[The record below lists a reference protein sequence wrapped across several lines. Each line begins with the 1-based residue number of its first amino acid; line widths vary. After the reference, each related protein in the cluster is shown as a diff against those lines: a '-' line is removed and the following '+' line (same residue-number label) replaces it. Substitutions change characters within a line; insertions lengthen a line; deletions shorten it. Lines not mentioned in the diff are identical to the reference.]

1 MTRKDTILI
10 AVVINAGLLAI
21 LFATAIIYDVEEEE
35 MVQSEFVNP
44 QTEMIAISEPPPY
57 RLTSSLPSEDIVDN
71 ILNHY
76 QTAQLV
82 PEKEPVPPIETKP
95 NSFSAISTNEQK
107 ESIKPDFKKS
117 DPLKKDVAKEVKLE
131 KSQTEVAK
139 PVKSNEPLYH
149 VVKSG
154 DNPWKIAKQYGV
166 KYDDILR
173 LNHLNE
179 EKARSL
185 KIGDRIRVK

>member
-107 ESIKPDFKKS
+107 ESSKPNFKKS